1 MNAMLKS
8 LQTKIAQH
16 GLNGVVAAKWR
27 ADGFEKVSSML
38 DREAFAA
45 FGAKLYI
52 KSAEYRRIMDGIAAL
67 KQLQEG

>member
-1 MNAMLKS
+1 MNPMLKR
-8 LQTKIAQH
+8 LQEKVAQH
-16 GLNGVVAAKWR
+16 GLHGVVAAKWR
-27 ADGFEKVSSML
+27 ADGFKVASMV

-67 KQLQEG
+67 DKLQEA